1 MSRARDLA
9 DLLDASGDVKSAA
22 LDNVPASNDAS
33 ALTTGTLPAARIAA
47 GSLSTSKISGLHT
60 VATSGAYSD
69 ISGTPNLHAVA
80 TSGAYADVTGT
91 PSLASVATSGDY
103 NSLSNRPTIN
113 TYTAGNGLSLN
124 GTQFNLGGNAVKQ
137 HIMSQPNVGILSKS
151 GGWQEVHTS
160 MRVSIACTSGSSRLL
175 IRYTF
180 TFGGNNSSQLAA
192 FKIRDITGN
201 FDVNMN
207 SWQNR
212 SASHGTTR
220 HRDHDV
226 NDCEQLV
233 VAAVV
238 EAGQT
243 STSARTYTLYFK
255 NEGNGGTTKYFNG
268 WAQNLS
274 QGFYSK
280 PICEIMEL

>member
-47 GSLSTSKISGLHT
+47 GSLATSKISGLHT

-137 HIMSQPNVGILSKS
+137 FIVNSPNTGVVSKS
-151 GGWQEVHTS
+151 GGWTEVHSSLRTS
-160 MRVSIACTSGSSRLL
+160 ITCTSASSKL
-175 IRYTF
+175 IISF
-180 TFGGNNSSQLAA
+180 TFVYGGNNNSQLGA
-192 FKIRDITGN
+192 FKVRDITGN
-201 FDVNMN
+201 FDVNM
-207 SWQNR
+207 SSFQSR
-212 SASHGTTR
+212 AASHGTTR

-226 NDCEQLV
+226 NDCEMITVTALV
-233 VAAVV
+233 PSS
-238 EAGQT
+238 QT
-243 STSARTYTLYFK
+243 STSSRTYSLYHK
-255 NEGNGGTTKYFNG
+255 NEGNGGVTKYFFG

-274 QGFYSK
+274 QGFYAK
-280 PICEIMEL
+280 PVCTIMEL